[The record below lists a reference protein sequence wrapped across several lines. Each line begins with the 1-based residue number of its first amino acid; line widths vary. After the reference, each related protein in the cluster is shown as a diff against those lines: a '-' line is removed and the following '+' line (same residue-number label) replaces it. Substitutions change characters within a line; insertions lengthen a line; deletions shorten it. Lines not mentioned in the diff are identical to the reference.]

1 MDSLSQMALGAT
13 VTVAVM
19 GRHSPVLRA
28 AAWGAV
34 VGTLPDLDALIDH
47 GDPVRNMTLHRA
59 ETHALFWLLLAT
71 PLIAAAIAALQRD
84 RARYARWCLAV
95 GLTLIT
101 HPLLDAMTVYGTRLL
116 LPFDDTPY
124 GVGSIFIIDPLYTLP
139 LLIALGIAFRAPPE
153 RARVLATWGLAI
165 SSLYLVWGVAAQQQV
180 RSVAQASLQA
190 QGIEYQRL
198 LVTPTAFNS
207 VLWRVVALAPDTYH
221 EGFRS
226 LLDSEAEMSFDRFP
240 RGMARYPALQD
251 HDPVQ
256 RLAAFSHGYFELAEM
271 EDTLSIRDLRMG
283 QAPYYYF
290 SFVIARRDEDGTW
303 QPETA
308 LSDGERPPLRAGLGW
323 MGQRLMGRAVPP
335 PR

>member
-1 MDSLSQMALGAT
+1 MDSLSQMALGAA

-19 GRHSPVLRA
+19 GRHHPVLRA

-71 PLIAAAIAALQRD
+71 PLITVAINALQRD
-84 RARYARWCLAV
+84 FSRYRRWCLAV
-95 GLTLIT
+95 GLTLLT
-101 HPLLDAMTVYGTRLL
+101 HPLLDAMTVYGTRLAL
-116 LPFDDTPY
+116 AFTDTPY

-139 LLIALGIAFRAPPE
+139 LLVAVVVAVRAPPA
-153 RARVLATWGLAI
+153 RARRVAIWGLTL
-165 SSLYLVWGVAAQQQV
+165 SSAYLVWGVVAQQQV
-180 RSVAQASLQA
+180 RAVALASLDA
-190 QGIEYQRL
+190 QGLAYERL

-207 VLWRVVALAPDTYH
+207 VLWRVVAVGPETYH

-226 LLDSEAEMSFDRFP
+226 LLDRPATMDFDAFP
-240 RGMARYPALQD
+240 RGMAHYPGLQN

-256 RLAAFSHGYFELAEM
+256 RLAAFSHGFFDLV
-271 EDTLSIRDLRMG
+271 EDEGRLLIRDLRMG
-283 QAPYYYF
+283 QAPNFYF
-290 SFVIARRDEDGTW
+290 SFAVANAG
-303 QPETA
+303 PEGLA
-308 LSDGERPPLRAGLGW
+308 PQAPLAVGERPPLGPGLRW
-323 MGQRLMGRAVPP
+323 MGPRLLGTPGAP